1 MKFETALNRT
11 ALDDIIYISIG
22 SNLSKKASA
31 EKVRTQ
37 QFPQYIKNAVRKGKK
52 ASIILI
58 DVGFIRNTPNIFDQY
73 IELKK
78 GKYKSEKK
86 DTFYANVNT
95 DKFVTIRKVAD
106 MFTIRD
112 EQYLIDYIRKNRN
125 KTFIIGDFRIT
136 QPPLPFTEEGAIKL
150 GKLVKLKNVMLVDDV
165 KKEVY
170 RV

>member
-1 MKFETALNRT
+1 MDRSRGHDVGA
-11 ALDDIIYISIG
+11 
-22 SNLSKKASA
+22 
-31 EKVRTQ
+31 RTQ

-125 KTFIIGDFRIT
+125 KT
-136 QPPLPFTEEGAIKL
+136 L
-150 GKLVKLKNVMLVDDV
+150 GTTWSGVQLSN
-165 KKEVY
+165 
-170 RV
+170 

>member
-52 ASIILI
+52 AIIILI

-78 GKYKSEKK
+78 GKSKL
-86 DTFYANVNT
+86 DT
-95 DKFVTIRKVAD
+95 K
-106 MFTIRD
+106 
-112 EQYLIDYIRKNRN
+112 
-125 KTFIIGDFRIT
+125 
-136 QPPLPFTEEGAIKL
+136 
-150 GKLVKLKNVMLVDDV
+150 
-165 KKEVY
+165 
-170 RV
+170 